1 MKTADIAR
9 QALHRLADLG
19 LPPTPEN
26 FEAQYRSISGTDPR
40 ETVAPLMDTAGAANA
55 QTLRMV
61 RALLQFM
68 TSTNAGLHADLA
80 RFSDESSSLLA
91 QIEQSRD
98 PQAMDELFQ
107 AMTASSSWLLGQVD
121 NTRQELEHTREQLD
135 RVHRELEEAQNMA
148 VCDPLT
154 GLANRRALDA
164 GLSREIARARRNK
177 TSLCLAVLD
186 LDHFKRINDQYGH
199 AVGDAALVHLAR
211 VLQPAVRETDLLAR
225 FGGEEF
231 VLLLPDTA
239 MVGAEFMLNRLLRAI
254 ERAPLPLNSGQ
265 VAIRF
270 SAGLAEWE
278 GNEDPQQIMRRAD
291 DAMYRAKAAGRG
303 CVVVAETQATETAG
317 KDRAALLYSGTSQ
330 LTL

>member
-1 MKTADIAR
+1 MTPVEIAR

-26 FEAQYRSISGTDPR
+26 FEAQYRSISGLAPP
-40 ETVAPLMDTAGAANA
+40 ETIFPVIDTAAASNV
-55 QTLRMV
+55 QTLQMV
-61 RALLQFM
+61 RTLLQFM
-68 TSTNAGLHADLA
+68 TSANAGLHANLA

-98 PQAMDELFQ
+98 PKAMDELFQ

-135 RVHRELEEAQNMA
+135 HVHRELEQAQNLA

-177 TSLCLAVLD
+177 TSLCLAVID

-199 AVGDAALVHLAR
+199 AVGDEALVHLAR
-211 VLQPAVRETDLLAR
+211 VLQ
-225 FGGEEF
+225 
-231 VLLLPDTA
+231 
-239 MVGAEFMLNRLLRAI
+239 
-254 ERAPLPLNSGQ
+254 
-265 VAIRF
+265 
-270 SAGLAEWE
+270 
-278 GNEDPQQIMRRAD
+278 
-291 DAMYRAKAAGRG
+291 AGR
-303 CVVVAETQATETAG
+303 AG
-317 KDRAALLYSGTSQ
+317 NRPAGALRRRGIRSRPARHAHGRGRVHA
-330 LTL
+330 